1 MDYKFI
7 IHFYNI
13 KKEGVSIFNKNIK
26 YKDIIILGIIVL
38 VGYTLIDNYK
48 VFFDFIRE
56 FLSIISPFIYALVFA
71 YCLNPIMS
79 LFENKLKF
87 KRSISILATYTIII
101 GIIIIC
107 GVFLVPTIVNS
118 IGSVIEEVPTYVE
131 KLQGWVSEF
140 YSMPKV
146 SDFIN
151 DAGLSTYMSILPS
164 SIGNI
169 ASGILEAGLA
179 SIFSIASN
187 LIKII
192 FGILVSIYVL
202 VDKERFIHQGKLL
215 SFMILKKDKGRRFVN
230 IVKVYHKMIGMYIG
244 VKAIDS
250 IIIGLLAFLGLLVL
264 GAPYPYLIAIIVAI
278 TNMIPYFGPLVG
290 EVIGV
295 FFGIFVSP
303 AMAIVIFLF
312 LLILQ
317 QFDAWYLDPKLVGN
331 KVGVRP
337 FIIILGVIIGGGFF
351 GAVGMLLASPTVAT
365 LNIIYTSYMDKY
377 LKNHEYI
384 KEEVYSKYNSEKK
397 KEAGQK

>member
-1 MDYKFI
+1 M
-7 IHFYNI
+7 
-13 KKEGVSIFNKNIK
+13 G
-26 YKDIIILGIIVL
+26 
-38 VGYTLIDNYK
+38 
-48 VFFDFIRE
+48 
-56 FLSIISPFIYALVFA
+56 
-71 YCLNPIMS
+71 

-131 KLQGWVSEF
+131 KLQAWVSEF

-215 SFMILKKDKGRRFVN
+215 SFMILKKDRGRRFVN

-244 VKAIDS
+244 AKAIDS

-312 LLILQ
+312 
-317 QFDAWYLDPKLVGN
+317 FP
-331 KVGVRP
+331 P
-337 FIIILGVIIGGGFF
+337 
-351 GAVGMLLASPTVAT
+351 
-365 LNIIYTSYMDKY
+365 
-377 LKNHEYI
+377 
-384 KEEVYSKYNSEKK
+384 
-397 KEAGQK
+397 

>member
-1 MDYKFI
+1 M
-7 IHFYNI
+7 
-13 KKEGVSIFNKNIK
+13 FNKNIK
-26 YKDIIILGIIVL
+26 YKDIIILGIIAL
-38 VGYTLIDNYK
+38 VGYKLIDNYK
-48 VFFDFIRE
+48 IFFDFIRD
-56 FLSIISPFIYALVFA
+56 FLSIISSFIYALVFA
-71 YCLNPIMS
+71 YCLNPIMKV
-79 LFENKLKF
+79 FENKLKL
-87 KRSISILATYTIII
+87 KRSISILATYTIIV

-107 GVFLVPTIVNS
+107 GLFLVPTIVYS

-131 KLQGWVSEF
+131 KLQVWVSEF

-146 SDFIN
+146 SEFIN
-151 DAGLSTYMSILPS
+151 DAGLSTYMSVLPS
-164 SIGNI
+164 NIGDI
-169 ASGILEAGLA
+169 ASALLEGSLG

-192 FGILVSIYVL
+192 FGLLISVYVL
-202 VDKERFIHQGKLL
+202 VDKEKFIHQGKLL
-215 SFMILKKDKGRRFVN
+215 SFMILKRDRGKRFIN
-230 IVKVYHKMIGMYIG
+230 IVKIYHKMIGMYIG
-244 VKAIDS
+244 IKAIDS
-250 IIIGLLAFLGLLVL
+250 IIIGLLAFIGLLVL

-290 EVIGV
+290 EIIGT

-303 AMAIVIFLF
+303 AMAIGIFLY

-351 GAVGMLLASPTVAT
+351 GTLGMLLASPTVAT
-365 LNIIYTSYMDKY
+365 LNIIYNNYMNKY

-384 KEEVYSKYNSEKK
+384 KEEIYTEENNEKK
-397 KEAGQK
+397 KEASQK